1 MADNDKSILE
11 AEVIYGAIQREKL
24 WKIAFAGMTAAAIV
38 SVCSS
43 AAVMI
48 WHQPPAPIVV
58 PFDPETGM
66 AVPNAAIG
74 SVSLNE
80 RSAVVQSLVY
90 QYVIDRE
97 SYNQI
102 DNDVRIN
109 RALSRTLG
117 AARTGLVEL
126 WDSGSDR
133 YLPTRYGDRTQ
144 VDVVVTGIN
153 LLGDDRVQVRMR
165 KRLTNPDGSNTGNF
179 TAVIGF
185 DFATEQEK
193 TLEAVWQNPLGFTV
207 TDYQLYQDR
216 RD

>member
-11 AEVIYGAIQREKL
+11 AEVIYGAMQRERL

-126 WDSGSDR
+126 WD
-133 YLPTRYGDRTQ
+133 
-144 VDVVVTGIN
+144 
-153 LLGDDRVQVRMR
+153 
-165 KRLTNPDGSNTGNF
+165 
-179 TAVIGF
+179 
-185 DFATEQEK
+185 
-193 TLEAVWQNPLGFTV
+193 
-207 TDYQLYQDR
+207 
-216 RD
+216 